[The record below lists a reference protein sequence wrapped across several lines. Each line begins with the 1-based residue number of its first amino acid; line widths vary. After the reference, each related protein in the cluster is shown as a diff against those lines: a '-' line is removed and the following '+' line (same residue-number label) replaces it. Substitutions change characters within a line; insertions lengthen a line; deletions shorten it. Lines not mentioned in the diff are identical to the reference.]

1 MVISRNSSG
10 WTESEVVHALRYRQ
24 AVKIY
29 LTTYWPVYH
38 FRNQALPDRAY
49 QYLSIHLQ
57 CDWNWSWWESWWEK
71 SKVSSVYYLIFFAKD
86 AMLYSANMLYNYSI
100 VSFQVLP
107 SRQVLNFND
116 CMSNILKLKIFTEH
130 VAAILSRTFQL
141 CGTTGLFETFPFYRV
156 LIFLVLSI
164 S

>member
-116 CMSNILKLKIFTEH
+116 CSTSWNSKSSQSMWLLYYQGLSNYVEQLVYLKHFHFT
-130 VAAILSRTFQL
+130 V
-141 CGTTGLFETFPFYRV
+141 Y
-156 LIFLVLSI
+156 
-164 S
+164 